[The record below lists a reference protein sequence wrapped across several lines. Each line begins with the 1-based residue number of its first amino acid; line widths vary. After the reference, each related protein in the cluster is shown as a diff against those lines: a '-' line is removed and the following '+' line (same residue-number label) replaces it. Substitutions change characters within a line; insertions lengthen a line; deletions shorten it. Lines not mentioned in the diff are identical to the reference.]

1 MKEVGPAVTQ
11 LTADRL
17 VTGNDYHFR
26 VKAINKEGESDA
38 IETAEPVKIRKK
50 IGKCYLMCFDF
61 ASTCIQEQYK
71 QKNMYMACIKSFL
84 SIMKESF

>member
-1 MKEVGPAVTQ
+1 MLSWQPPKSDGGTPLTGYIIESRQPISTSWKKMKEVGPTVTQ
-11 LTADRL
+11 LTVDRL

-50 IGKCYLMCFDF
+50 IGKCY
-61 ASTCIQEQYK
+61 
-71 QKNMYMACIKSFL
+71 
-84 SIMKESF
+84 